1 MLLLD
6 KVIFAG
12 VLITA
17 TQVTRVIPMA
27 FEDKITKLVKK
38 EAWRNIINDI
48 LFFLLILYCFR
59 DLSFSAEYNIRVVVA
74 ILVFAIQ
81 YKYERTL
88 VSIILGTS
96 IYMAGRYFI

>member
-17 TQVTRVIPMA
+17 TQITRVIPLA
-27 FEDKITKLVKK
+27 FENKITKLVKK
-38 EAWRNIINDI
+38 EAWRNIISDI
-48 LFFLLILYCFR
+48 MFLLLILYCFR
-59 DLSFSAEYNIRVVVA
+59 DLSFSTEYYLRVVVA
-74 ILVFAIQ
+74 VLVFAIQ

-88 VSIILGTS
+88 MSIILGTS
-96 IYMAGRYFI
+96 IYMTGRYFI